1 MTTLTTSTLSW
12 SASWFQT
19 PSMADM
25 EAHAA
30 HAQSTLHHGSAVVST
45 TANNASQYDDT
56 DGDTVALS
64 DEAQNYISNTTTQ
77 FQDSTGTVQ
86 KIYDTLASIISSSNT
101 SDAQK
106 WAAYVTS
113 DEMRFEYEAHAGSGA
128 DSLVTAFDQK
138 TENTAFMKTINAAL
152 SDIKTRNLKYDDQQP
167 VSIPIERSL
176 LYLQQREQRAAEEE
190 VWGSSSL
197 SIHIQESTLQTEAG
211 AETSFTLSSN
221 FSGQE
226 FFGLGNAYQSSPT
239 ATSSSSGSYNF
250 TPSGNTTSIQAS
262 FGPVST
268 NRAEREQ
275 DMIDQLFASP
285 SQSTSSS
292 DANSEQTKTDKTDHH
307 EEKSVS

>member
-1 MTTLTTSTLSW
+1 MATLTTTTLSW

-19 PSMADM
+19 PSMADR

-30 HAQSTLHHGSAVVST
+30 NGQSTLHHGSAVVST
-45 TANNASQYDDT
+45 TDNNSSQYDDA

-64 DEAQNYISNTTTQ
+64 DEAQTYISNTTTQ
-77 FQDSTGTVQ
+77 FKDSTGTVQ

-113 DEMRFEYEAHAGSGA
+113 DEMRFESQAHAGSGA
-128 DSLVTAFDQK
+128 DGLVTAFDQK

-152 SDIKTRNLKYDDQQP
+152 ADIKTRNLQYDDQQP
-167 VSIPIERSL
+167 VSIPIERAL

-197 SIHIQESTLQTEAG
+197 SIHIQASTLQTGAG
-211 AETSFTLSSN
+211 TETSFTLSSN

-226 FFGLGNAYQSSPT
+226 FLGLGNAYQSPL
-239 ATSSSSGSYNF
+239 AVDSSSSGPYNF
-250 TPSGNTTSIQAS
+250 SPSGNTTSIQAS
-262 FGPVST
+262 FGSLGT
-268 NRAEREQ
+268 KNAEREQ
-275 DMIDQLFASP
+275 DMIDELFASP
-285 SQSTSSS
+285 SQSPSSS
-292 DANSEQTKTDKTDHH
+292 GAESDQKKMRDINHDEENSA
-307 EEKSVS
+307 S